1 MTTITT
7 ARVGGVPRPR
17 RTSPGRMLV
26 HVIGELMITVGVVM
40 LLLVVYQLF
49 WTNIESNHKAHQ
61 VEKQLQQ
68 QWAQPPVKGPKVPGD
83 AIGIMYIQRLG
94 KTWEKPIVEGVDLDD
109 LAKGVGHFLD
119 AQEPG
124 EVGNF
129 AVAAHRA
136 THGEPFAH
144 LDSIQVGDKI
154 VVETRTDWFT
164 YTVDKMPG
172 GNAQHPA
179 WKLVDPNFG
188 AVVLPVPEKPGAI
201 PKKQEIT
208 LVTCN
213 PRWGHTTRL
222 IVYGHL
228 TEDLKKS
235 AGVKPAALNYFK
247 G

>member
-1 MTTITT
+1 MR
-7 ARVGGVPRPR
+7 AEVDDDGDGRKVVGDLRVRPEALDE
-17 RTSPGRMLV
+17 PA
-26 HVIGELMITVGVVM
+26 VG
-40 LLLVVYQLF
+40 Q
-49 WTNIESNHKAHQ
+49 
-61 VEKQLQQ
+61 
-68 QWAQPPVKGPKVPGD
+68 D
-83 AIGIMYIQRLG
+83 
-94 KTWEKPIVEGVDLDD
+94 
-109 LAKGVGHFLD
+109 
-119 AQEPG
+119 PG

-154 VVETRTDWFT
+154 IVETKTDYFT
-164 YTVDKMPG
+164 YVVDKMPG
-172 GNAQHPA
+172 GTADHPA

-188 AVVLPVPEKPGAI
+188 AVVLPVPEKPGAV
-201 PKKQEIT
+201 PTKKEIT

-235 AGVKPAALNYFK
+235 AGQKPAALSYFK

>member
-7 ARVGGVPRPR
+7 ARAAGYPRPR
-17 RTSPGRMLV
+17 RTSPGRALV
-26 HVIGELMITVGVVM
+26 HVIGELMITVGVIM

-49 WTNIESNHKAHQ
+49 WTNIESNRESQKIESKLREA
-61 VEKQLQQ
+61 
-68 QWAQPPVKGPKVPGD
+68 WAQPTTGAKIPGD

-94 KTWEKPIVEGVDLDD
+94 RTWEKPIVQGVDLDN
-109 LAKGVGHFLD
+109 LAKGVGHFID
-119 AQEPG
+119 TQAPG

-144 LDSIQVGDKI
+144 LDSIQVGDRI
-154 VVETRTDWFT
+154 VVETKTDYFT
-164 YTVDKMPG
+164 SVVDKMPG
-172 GNAQHPA
+172 GTAAHPA

-188 AVVLPVPEKPGAI
+188 AVVLPVPEKPGAV
-201 PKKQEIT
+201 PTKKEIT

-235 AGVKPAALNYFK
+235 SGQKPASLSYFK

>member
-1 MTTITT
+1 LSTIIT
-7 ARVGGVPRPR
+7 ARPAGLPRPR
-17 RTSPGRMLV
+17 RTTPGRAVV
-26 HVIGELMITVGVVM
+26 HVVGELMITVGVVM

-49 WTNIESNHKAHQ
+49 WTNIESNKKAHQ
-61 VEKQLQQ
+61 IESQLRES
-68 QWAQPPVKGPKVPGD
+68 WAQPPSGKKIPGD

-109 LAKGVGHFLD
+109 LAKGVGHFIGTQD
-119 AQEPG
+119 PG
-124 EVGNF
+124 QVGNF

-136 THGEPFAH
+136 THGEPFAN
-144 LDSIQVGDKI
+144 LNEIQVGDKI
-154 VVETRTDWFT
+154 VVETRTDYFT
-164 YTVDKMPG
+164 YIVDKMPG
-172 GNAQHPA
+172 GSADHPA

-188 AVVLPVPEKPGAI
+188 AVVLPVPEKPGAV
-201 PKKQEIT
+201 PTKKEIT

-228 TEDLKKS
+228 IDDVKKS
-235 AGVKPAALNYFK
+235 SGQRPAALDYFK

>member
-7 ARVGGVPRPR
+7 ARAPGVPRPR
-17 RTSPGRMLV
+17 RTSPGRALV
-26 HVIGELMITVGVVM
+26 QVVGELMITVGVVM

-49 WTNIESNHKAHQ
+49 WTNIESNRESQKIENNLRQ
-61 VEKQLQQ
+61 S
-68 QWAQPPVKGPKVPGD
+68 WASGAKIPKG

-94 KTWEKPIVEGVDLDD
+94 KTWEKPIVEGVDLDN

-154 VVETRTDWFT
+154 VVETKTDFFT

-172 GNAQHPA
+172 GTAEHPA

-188 AVVLPVPEKPGAI
+188 AVVLPVPEKPGAV
-201 PKKQEIT
+201 PTKKEIT

-228 TEDLKKS
+228 LEDLKKS
-235 AGVKPAALNYFK
+235 SGQKPAALSYFK